1 MPNKKQF
8 IIPEPEKD
16 STSEYLNTYSE
27 VLPTSVLKE
36 YLKNPKTL
44 EKDKEY
50 PKQYNMLK
58 DILKYVKDNEFL
70 SKKVSKASNLKEVI
84 DILDNTQFEYINPK
98 GKEEAFKITIEKDPS
113 LKKSILEAASYAG
126 VDKDIFTHRLIKEGI
141 GTEWIKDYNNGSKG
155 LTYLEKKL
163 SGKLPTTKYAERD
176 TINSF
181 GRFGLDILGKIIQLG
196 ENNWKT
202 EKPIYEAW
210 INQPEQIDYT
220 PKDTINEL
228 GEKITSMT
236 FTSDNKRTAIDKV
249 LRSMAIY
256 FKGMEDYYNTLPNF
270 RKASKEAQKTILN
283 KAYNYGIPR
292 TSIKDSTSRN
302 FKVETYNFMKQNG
315 GKITLLK
322 RKYQDGGVL
331 SSTGPLL
338 GAVTGSSLPVQLN
351 SIVTR
356 GISSTS
362 GTGTGLLGTVGK
374 SVGTGGASIGSLGGA
389 VLDTA
394 SNTIGKNYSGDKS
407 GITKGLDA
415 GFDAVSNAAMALGP
429 WGMVVGGIMKAGKL
443 LGNGLEKIGIGTDK
457 MTTTDA
463 ILGSSFMN
471 LTPLGLI
478 NNAFGKKSRTFTVDQ
493 RAANNSS
500 YTGTGKFISSAGG
513 LSGKKYGLLS
523 GKAKKKA
530 NKKMNEAQAYQNT
543 IGDILD
549 DASDKFS
556 RQASSSD
563 MFANRSQL
571 EQSGGL
577 GNVMFGREGL
587 KFIQRFRRKY
597 NSGGRVYKDNDP
609 TSSTFKDSQTGDV
622 QKRLSKSNTV
632 INTKDSNILTYTDP
646 KTGKQ
651 YTNDDIVEQMSKYNI
666 PVLKAFQ
673 ELNPNINVPEFLNRI
688 EAEQLYSKDNL
699 NNIITPMAEQFKSI
713 GSDEESKNILNK
725 YLKEAGFTPE
735 EYWSHKALAD
745 KVNYTNDPT
754 LGANEESKNKG
765 ILIGPR
771 YIARLPGRNRLL
783 DAKTKATISYTNP
796 YEGYLNLVQPQIAMH
811 KDGGKISDKNII
823 PEGKL
828 HKELHHLDNED
839 ISRKGVPVILKE
851 GDKVTQIAEIER
863 HELILRKEVTDK
875 LEELYK
881 EGTDEAA
888 IEAGKLLVKEILHN
902 TIDKTKLIKEVE

>member
-113 LKKSILEAASYAG
+113 LKTSILEAASYAG

-256 FKGMEDYYNTLPNF
+256 FKGMKDYYNTLPNF

-302 FKVETYNFMKQNG
+302 FKVETYNFMKQDG
-315 GKITLLK
+315 GRITLPK
-322 RKYQDGGVL
+322 RKYDIDGVL
-331 SSTGPLL
+331 PSGEPLI
-338 GAVTGSSLPVQLN
+338 GAVSASKPLTLNKVALQNTTPTKTGLGLNIGNGTLASILDTGSAL
-351 SIVTR
+351 
-356 GISSTS
+356 
-362 GTGTGLLGTVGK
+362 
-374 SVGTGGASIGSLGGA
+374 
-389 VLDTA
+389 
-394 SNTIGKNYSGDKS
+394 IGKDYSGKRGNITA
-407 GITKGLDA
+407 GIDA
-415 GFDAVSNAAMALGP
+415 GYKATSDIMMAINPVIGLG
-429 WGMVVGGIMKAGKL
+429 MKGTQL
-443 LGNGLEKIGIGTDK
+443 LGNVADKITGGTDK
-457 MTTTDA
+457 MTTADA
-463 ILGSSFMN
+463 ILGSSLFN
-471 LTPLGLI
+471 LSGIGLVNSI
-478 NNAFGKKSRTFTVDQ
+478 FGKKSRKFNVDQ
-493 RAANNSS
+493 QVANNSS
-500 YTGTGKFISSAGG
+500 YTGTGKFISDAGG
-513 LSGKKYGLLS
+513 LSGKKYGAFS
-523 GKAKKKA
+523 RKARKKA
-530 NKKMNEAQAYQNT
+530 NKKMDEAQAYQDT
-543 IGDILD
+543 IGGILD

-597 NSGGRVYKDNDP
+597 ASGGRVYKDNDP
-609 TSSTFKDSQTGDV
+609 TSSTFKDFQTGDV

-688 EAEQLYSKDNL
+688 ESEQLYSKDNL